1 MLRLTERTGVV
12 VIRVWIERPDGANAF
27 RARITLVGDLE
38 NEQTRTAAAASTN
51 EIVEIVRDF
60 LDEFVAAR

>member
-1 MLRLTERTGVV
+1 MPERFS
-12 VIRVWIERPDGANAF
+12 A
-27 RARITLVGDLE
+27 LE
-38 NEQTRTAAAASTN
+38 KEQTTTAAAASTK